1 MGFVFFNPNPD
12 DKYVGDCVVRAI
24 SKILFI
30 DWEEAYLC
38 VAAMGLALHDMPS
51 SDDVWGEFLRR
62 RGFAKRILPDTCPYC
77 YTVRQFALDHPHGRY
92 LLKTSWHVV
101 AVVDGC
107 YFDTSDS
114 GNEVPIYYW
123 AKEN

>member
-1 MGFVFFNPNPD
+1 M
-12 DKYVGDCVVRAI
+12 
-24 SKILFI
+24 
-30 DWEEAYLC
+30 
-38 VAAMGLALHDMPS
+38 AAMGLALRDMPS

-62 RGFAKRILPDTCPYC
+62 RGFVKRILPDTCPYC
-77 YTVRQFALDHPHGRY
+77 YTVRQFAIDHPYGRY

-123 AKEN
+123 AKED